1 VSPIKETAAI
11 SRKTAGLCLAI
22 ILWAV
27 FAANFW
33 RFNPR
38 DPDCVEAVSI
48 YTELLK
54 KTTIVGL
61 DYSSLTTTLGSYSAK
76 KSSENPI
83 TAALM
88 VRLLK
93 DAGVSSDSVVAVNA
107 SGSFPGFV
115 LSSLSACAAMGIKT
129 CVIASIGASS
139 YGANIPGNTIVDM
152 LLLDDV
158 RKLDYVLLAVTPGGS
173 SDRGTELDEEELER
187 LSDMLEK
194 QGIPFIRPVNLADAI
209 ALRESLFTDVGCTLL
224 INIGGNHASSG
235 ADTDFAL
242 MSGILK
248 PNKKKT
254 YENAGLIQYFLKT
267 EKPVVQIL
275 NVKKLYAAY
284 GLEFDQNGKLITGS
298 EKVYRW
304 KRLPA
309 PILLLPVLVFLLA
322 IFRYSR
328 KTRYNQRLK

>member
-1 VSPIKETAAI
+1 MSPSRGTAALNK
-11 SRKTAGLCLAI
+11 KTAGLCLAI

-33 RFNPR
+33 RFSPR

-54 KTTIVGL
+54 NTTIIGL
-61 DYSSLTTTLGSYSAK
+61 DYSSLTTTLGSLSAK

-83 TAALM
+83 AAALM

-93 DAGVSSDSVVAVNA
+93 DSGATSNSVVAINA

-115 LSSLSACAAMGIKT
+115 LSSLSACSAMGIKT
-129 CVIASIGASS
+129 YIIASIGAST
-139 YGANIPGNTIVDM
+139 YGANNPGNTIADI
-152 LLLDDV
+152 LLEDDV
-158 RKLDYVLLAVTPGGS
+158 IKLDYVLLAVTPGGS
-173 SDRGTELDEEELER
+173 SDRGLELDAEELER
-187 LSDMLEK
+187 VSDMLEK
-194 QGIPFIRPVNLADAI
+194 QGLLFIRPANLADAI
-209 ALRESLFTDVGCTLL
+209 ALRESLFTNAGCTLL

-235 ADTDFAL
+235 ADIDYAL
-242 MSGILK
+242 MSGVLK

-254 YENAGLIQYFLKT
+254 YEDAGLIQYFLKT
-267 EKPVVQIL
+267 GKPVIQIL
-275 NVKKLYAAY
+275 NLKKLYTAY
-284 GLEFDQNGKLITGS
+284 GLEFDQNGKLLTDS

-304 KRLPA
+304 KRLSA

-322 IFRYSR
+322 IFWYFRKVRYD
-328 KTRYNQRLK
+328 

>member
-1 VSPIKETAAI
+1 VGRLVSPIKETTVINA
-11 SRKTAGLCLAI
+11 KTTALCLAI

-33 RFNPR
+33 RFSPP

-48 YTELLK
+48 YAELIK
-54 KTTIVGL
+54 KTEIIGL
-61 DYSSLTTTLGSYSAK
+61 DYSALTTTLGSHSAK

-93 DAGVSSDSVVAVNA
+93 DAGVSPNSVVAVNA

-115 LSSLSACAAMGIKT
+115 LSSLSACTAIGIKT
-129 CVIASIGASS
+129 FVIASIGASS
-139 YGANIPGNTIVDM
+139 YGANIPGNTIADM
-152 LLLDDV
+152 LLEDGV
-158 RKLDYVLLAVTPGGS
+158 KKLDYVLLVVTPGGS
-173 SDRGTELDEEELER
+173 SDRGTELDAEELER
-187 LSDMLEK
+187 IADMLEK
-194 QGIPFIRPVNLADAI
+194 RGIPFIRPVNLADAI
-209 ALRESLFTDVGCTLL
+209 ALRESLFTDSGCTLL
-224 INIGGNHASSG
+224 INIGGTHASSG

-254 YENAGLIQYFLKT
+254 YEDAGLIQYFLKT
-267 EKPVVQIL
+267 GKPVIQIL

-284 GLEFDQNGKLITGS
+284 GLEFDEEGELLTGS

-309 PILLLPVLVFLLA
+309 IITLLPVLVFLLA

-328 KTRYNQRLK
+328 YNQRL

>member
-1 VSPIKETAAI
+1 MSPGREIAAI
-11 SRKTAGLCLAI
+11 NRKTAMLCIAI
-22 ILWAV
+22 ILWTV

-38 DPDCVEAVSI
+38 DPDCVAAVSI
-48 YTELLK
+48 YEELLK
-54 KTTIVGL
+54 KTSIIGL
-61 DYSSLTTTLGSYSAK
+61 EYTSLTTTLGSYSAK
-76 KSSENPI
+76 KSSENPV

-93 DAGVSSDSVVAVNA
+93 DSGVSSNSVVAVNA

-129 CVIASIGASS
+129 YVIASVGASS
-139 YGANIPGNTIVDM
+139 YGANAPGNTIADM
-152 LLLDDV
+152 LLENDV

-173 SDRGTELDEEELER
+173 GDRGMELDAEELER
-187 LSDMLEK
+187 VSEMLEK
-194 QGIPFIRPVNLADAI
+194 QGIPFIRPENLADAI
-209 ALRESLFTDVGCTLL
+209 ALRETMFTGAGCTLL
-224 INIGGNHASSG
+224 INVGGNHASSG

-242 MSGILK
+242 MAGVLN

-267 EKPVVQIL
+267 GKPVIQIL

-284 GLEFDQNGKLITGS
+284 GLEFDQDGKLITGS
-298 EKVYRW
+298 EKVFRW

-309 PILLLPVLVFLLA
+309 LITLLPVLVFLLA
-322 IFRYSR
+322 IFWYSR
-328 KTRYNQRLK
+328 KGSR